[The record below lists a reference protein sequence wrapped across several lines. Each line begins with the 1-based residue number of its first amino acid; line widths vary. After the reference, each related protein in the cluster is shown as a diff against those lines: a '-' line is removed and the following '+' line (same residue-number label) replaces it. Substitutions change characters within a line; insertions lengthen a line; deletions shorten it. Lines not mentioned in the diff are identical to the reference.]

1 MMHKR
6 TLPRNVD
13 GRIKIGPF
21 TLKNFLKWLP
31 IPLLL
36 VALLINKFS
45 EGLLIIVMF
54 SITLSSI
61 PFMEF
66 KHKQTGIDFIK
77 ELILYDFRSL
87 LAEFFPKHIKHKEI
101 YFERSEFDDSVI
113 QKFTFNEKV
122 HNIKKKNQAFN
133 REKE

>member
-1 MMHKR
+1 MKNKR

-21 TLKNFLKWLP
+21 TIKNFFKWLP
-31 IPLLL
+31 IVFIL
-36 VALLINKFS
+36 VALLIKNPSQETFILALF
-45 EGLLIIVMF
+45 G
-54 SITLSSI
+54 TALSSI

-77 ELILYDFRSL
+77 ELIFYDLRSL
-87 LAEFFPKHIKHKEI
+87 LADFFPKMIKHIEI
-101 YFERSEFDDSVI
+101 QFERSEFDDSII

-122 HNIKKKNQAFN
+122 YNIKQKQKNQI
-133 REKE
+133 